1 MQGPSLRN
9 YKDLKCVP
17 GQAWYLSCC
26 PIELSVSSDLLF
38 FLLGVY
44 FTSIDPYHD
53 PKSILL
59 NNYDDAGRVI
69 NSKRLWAKIEWV
81 IEVSLPMHQVVKVEG
96 SNRDVYLFVGDVDL
110 GKYQYRIYSNPGLW
124 YDLNSVFMKFSF
136 YEYNL
141 KCANILFVYTEFAV
155 LTTRHLV
162 HADSQSSCSDFQI
175 TSNLAKIHIAVKSQ
189 WTAQ

>member
-1 MQGPSLRN
+1 M
-9 YKDLKCVP
+9 
-17 GQAWYLSCC
+17 SCC

-81 IEVSLPMHQVVKVEG
+81 IEVSLPMTEVEKVAE
-96 SNRDVYLFVGDVDL
+96 SNRDVYLFEGDVDL
-110 GKYQYRIYSNPGLW
+110 REYQHRIYSVS
-124 YDLNSVFMKFSF
+124 DLLLLQNSV
-136 YEYNL
+136 
-141 KCANILFVYTEFAV
+141 AI
-155 LTTRHLV
+155 
-162 HADSQSSCSDFQI
+162 
-175 TSNLAKIHIAVKSQ
+175 IHSKVC
-189 WTAQ
+189 